1 MVYKRFVEI
10 GRVALIN
17 DGPDQGK
24 LCVIVDVVDQR
35 RALVDGPCTGVS
47 RQAIGFSKLS
57 LTDFKISISRSAR
70 EKQVRK
76 QFDADGVSTRW
87 AETAWAR
94 KIARK
99 TCRARLTDFDR
110 YKLKVLRQQRSRI
123 VRGKFNQLKKESSKS
138 A

>member
-1 MVYKRFVEI
+1 MTTS
-10 GRVALIN
+10 
-17 DGPDQGK
+17 
-24 LCVIVDVVDQR
+24 DVQ
-35 RALVDGPCTGVS
+35 ALVDGPCTGVS

-110 YKLKVLRQQRSRI
+110 YKLKVLRQQVRSTCVGGVCFMRWCFC
-123 VRGKFNQLKKESSKS
+123 RDQELCEGSSIN
-138 A
+138 